1 MSKYAFF
8 LGCVMP
14 MRYPGI
20 ESSTRVIMKELGFE
34 LVDIEEFS
42 CCPAPGITRSL
53 HSPTWLSVAAHNL
66 VAAQEAKLDIL
77 TVCNGCY
84 GSLDE
89 AAHVLNHDDAKRDE
103 INKILKKAGSK
114 EYKGKTQVRHFAEVL
129 HKELGPDAIAKKVK
143 HSLDHLNIAIHYGC
157 HFLKP
162 SAVRNLDN
170 PETPHLLEDLV
181 EATGATSV
189 EYRHKQMCCGAGGG
203 VRANTP
209 DVALKMT
216 EEKLKY
222 LDEVEVDLILDVC
235 PFCHLQYDRGQKDLG
250 REKQYPVLHL
260 SQLYGLAFG
269 MDRKLLGFGLH
280 DTPVD
285 I

>member
-20 ESSTRVIMKELGFE
+20 ESSTRMIMKNLGID
-34 LVDIEEFS
+34 LVDVDEFS

-53 HSPTWLSVAAHNL
+53 HSDTWLSVAAHNL
-66 VAAQEAKLDIL
+66 VAAQEAKLDIIV
-77 TVCNGCY
+77 VCNGCF
-84 GSLDE
+84 GSLEE
-89 AAHVLNHDDAKRDE
+89 AAHMLNHDEAKRAE
-103 INKILKKAGSK
+103 VNKILKRAGSK
-114 EYKGKTQVRHFAEVL
+114 EYKGKTKVHHFAELL
-129 HKELGPDAIAKKVK
+129 HKEVGTDAITKKVK
-143 HSLDHLNIAIHYGC
+143 HTLENLKIAIHYGC

-170 PETPHLLEDLV
+170 PETPHILEDLV
-181 EATGATSV
+181 EATGAKSV
-189 EYRHKQMCCGAGGG
+189 DYRQKQMCCGAGGG

-209 DVALKMT
+209 DVALKMA
-216 EEKLKY
+216 EEKLNY

-250 REKQYPVLHL
+250 RDKQYPVLHL
-260 SQLYGLAFG
+260 SQLYGMAFG
-269 MDRKLLGFGLH
+269 MDRKLLGFELH

>member
-1 MSKYAFF
+1 MVKYAFF

-20 ESSTRVIMKELGFE
+20 ESATREIMKQLGVE
-34 LVDIEEFS
+34 LVDVDEFS

-53 HSPTWLSVAAHNL
+53 HSKTWLALAAHNL
-66 VAAQEAKLDIL
+66 VAAQEAKLDL
-77 TVCNGCY
+77 MVVCNGCY

-89 AAHVLNHDDAKRDE
+89 AAHVLNNDEAKLAEVNE
-103 INKILKKAGSK
+103 ILTKAGSK
-114 EYKGKTQVRHFAEVL
+114 PYKGKT
-129 HKELGPDAIAKKVK
+129 KVK
-143 HSLDHLNIAIHYGC
+143 HFAQVLHNEVGVDAIRKKTNTKMDRYKVAIHYGC

-162 SAVRNLDN
+162 SAIRHLDN
-170 PETPHLLEDLV
+170 PETPTILEELV
-181 EATGATSV
+181 EATGAKSV
-189 EYRHKQMCCGAGGG
+189 EYRNKQMCCGAGGG

-216 EEKLKY
+216 EEKLIY
-222 LDEVEVDLILDVC
+222 LDEVEVDIILDVC

-260 SQLYGLAFG
+260 SQFYGLAFG

-280 DTPVD
+280 DTPVE